1 MAATDEGDGDEAFVS
16 GPLLVDGVLEDRRY
30 QRRLA
35 DAALE
40 GHSLVCLPTGLGK
53 TTVSLLVTAE
63 RLAGEVVNK
72 SLLLAP
78 TKPLVTQH
86 AEFYRAALEVPD
98 DEIVVYTGETRP
110 DDRADLWQSA
120 RVVVATPEVV
130 ENDLVGSRI
139 DLSDVVHCTFDECH
153 RATGDYAY
161 TYIAERYHE
170 QARDPLVTGMS
181 ASPGDD
187 EESILTVCANLGI
200 DSVEV
205 MTEKDAD
212 VAEYTHDTS
221 VDYERIELP
230 ETVVEI
236 RDALQ
241 DVIRDRLTKLKELG
255 VTNKTAPDVSEREI
269 QRIQGK
275 LRELMDN
282 DQSEGY
288 QGMSFLAEIRKLR
301 TAVTYAETQSVES
314 LRRYLDRQREAAR
327 TSGASKADQRM
338 VSEPEVREA
347 VRRADDYD
355 DLHPKFR
362 RTRMLLA
369 QQLGIEGGERVIV
382 FTESR
387 DTAET
392 LTDFL
397 GEHFETRK
405 FVGQSDTDG
414 SDGMTQNE
422 QQETLDAF
430 RAGEFEVLVSTSVA
444 EEGLDVPEVDLV
456 LFYEPVPTAIRA
468 IQRKGRTGRQ
478 TEGAVT
484 VLMAEDTRD
493 EAYFWKAKRDQKQM
507 RNELR
512 SLKSVAE
519 KIEAAIG
526 SEQAA
531 VDAFDE
537 SENESERDGSNG
549 GDSAT
554 GGSDS
559 GDAGEA
565 DGGRSGGGSSGDG
578 DTTSGT
584 AAASGGAEADGND
597 AVPPETGGETET
609 DSQPSGDESMTTE
622 EEPETGADGQA
633 GLDAFAAGSS
643 ADDGSDSAPET
654 GGDAGRDAADDP
666 GGDPADDD
674 ADGDVGDGEAGEA
687 VEDEAR
693 EAAED
698 EAGTTPV
705 PSADGED
712 EVEVVVDQR
721 ELDSSIAKDLSRR
734 DGIRTRLETLAVG
747 DYVLSDRVVV
757 ERKTVSDFLD
767 TLTGGDERSMF
778 EQLKDASRN
787 YARPVVVVEGGDLY
801 GERNVH
807 PNAIRGALASLAVDF
822 GASVL
827 RTDDESE
834 TAELLRAVAAREQE
848 DADRTVSVHGE
859 KSSKTLAEQ
868 QEYVVAAVAEV
879 GPVTAQSL
887 LEELGSVEAVMTA
900 DVETLKEA
908 DGVGDVTA
916 ERIREVVASDYD
928 G

>member
-1 MAATDEGDGDEAFVS
+1 MAATDEGEGDEAFVS

-40 GHSLVCLPTGLGK
+40 GHTLVCLPTGLGK

-63 RLAGEVVNK
+63 RLAGEVINK

-86 AEFYRAALEVPD
+86 AEFYRAALDVPD

-110 DDRADLWQSA
+110 DDRADLWQGA

-212 VAEYTHDTS
+212 VAEYTHDTT

-314 LRRYLDRQREAAR
+314 LRRYLDRQQEAAR

-338 VSEPEVREA
+338 VSEAEVREA
-347 VRRADDYD
+347 VRRAENYD

-422 QQETLDAF
+422 QQETLDKF
-430 RAGEFEVLVSTSVA
+430 RNGEFEVLVSTSVA

-456 LFYEPVPTAIRA
+456 LFFEPVPTAIRS

-478 TEGAVT
+478 ADGRVV
-484 VLMAEDTRD
+484 VLLAEDTRD
-493 EAYFWKAKRDQKQM
+493 EAYFWISRRREKTMQ
-507 RNELR
+507 NELR
-512 SLKSVAE
+512 DLKGAAE
-519 KIEAAIG
+519 DLEAELDPSQRDLSAFAGDDGASAGETG
-526 SEQAA
+526 SSTGNEG
-531 VDAFDE
+531 VDAA
-537 SENESERDGSNG
+537 SEGGANEASAAASSASNG
-549 GDSAT
+549 GTATAAATDSEGQSGLADFGPSDEELARADDGDDSLGTDAESADEAGDSDADPSSEPGADEGDEVDDSAT
-554 GGSDS
+554 V
-559 GDAGEA
+559 
-565 DGGRSGGGSSGDG
+565 
-578 DTTSGT
+578 
-584 AAASGGAEADGND
+584 AAAG
-597 AVPPETGGETET
+597 T
-609 DSQPSGDESMTTE
+609 
-622 EEPETGADGQA
+622 
-633 GLDAFAAGSS
+633 
-643 ADDGSDSAPET
+643 
-654 GGDAGRDAADDP
+654 
-666 GGDPADDD
+666 DD
-674 ADGDVGDGEAGEA
+674 AET
-687 VEDEAR
+687 VEI
-693 EAAED
+693 
-698 EAGTTPV
+698 
-705 PSADGED
+705 
-712 EVEVVVDQR
+712 VVDQR
-721 ELDSSIAKDLSRR
+721 ELNSNIARTLSKREDLT
-734 DGIRTRLETLAVG
+734 TRLETLAVG
-747 DYVLSDRVVV
+747 DYVLSDRVAV
-757 ERKTVSDFLD
+757 ERKSVSDFLD
-767 TLTGGDERSMF
+767 TLTGGDRSIF
-778 EQLKDASRN
+778 EQIADLTRH
-787 YARPVVVVEGGDLY
+787 YARPLLVIEGRGLY
-801 GERNVH
+801 EERNIH
-807 PNAIRGALASLAVDF
+807 PGAIRGALSSVAVDF
-822 GASVL
+822 NVSVL
-827 RTDDESE
+827 FTEGEDD
-834 TAELLRAVAAREQE
+834 TAEMLATIATREQTDRE
-848 DADRTVSVHGE
+848 RTVSVHGG
-859 KSSKTLAEQ
+859 KSAKTLDEQ
-868 QEYVVAAVAEV
+868 QEYVVSAIADI
-879 GPVTAQSL
+879 GPVTARTL
-887 LEELGSVEAVMTA
+887 LEAFGSVEAVMTA
-900 DVETLKEA
+900 NEDDLKEVR
-908 DGVGDVTA
+908 GVGQVTA
-916 ERIREVVASDYD
+916 ERIREVVGSEYR
-928 G
+928 